1 MRFVL
6 LVRKPEK
13 PVKIRICEYR
23 RNMRGRCPMSG
34 IASHFWQS
42 GAIRVADG
50 TQGYV
55 RANDTKES
63 TGTAALGAVV
73 NADAAIAGK
82 AWTRRSIGATL
93 RGGHS
98 QRGLRDWRHGRR
110 ERAPCSIDGSVLLNS
125 KWGFPGSTA

>member
-1 MRFVL
+1 MR
-6 LVRKPEK
+6 LVHLARKPEN

-34 IASHFWQS
+34 TASHFWQS

-63 TGTAALGAVV
+63 TGTAAARITRL
-73 NADAAIAGK
+73 AAWAPR
-82 AWTRRSIGATL
+82 TRALFDRWQCFA
-93 RGGHS
+93 H
-98 QRGLRDWRHGRR
+98 
-110 ERAPCSIDGSVLLNS
+110 
-125 KWGFPGSTA
+125 